1 MLEMAEKMEAPMP
14 EFYPQIKQAHV
25 MLALLSGAF
34 FSVRGFAA
42 LMNAKW
48 QQRRPVK
55 LLSYAIDI
63 ALLAAAL
70 MLLAIV
76 PWTVFGNGW
85 LVMKLILLVVYVTLG
100 VYTLRLARSPRARVI
115 CYVLA
120 LLVFGWMVT
129 IARTHHPLGL
139 FSLFSA

>member
-1 MLEMAEKMEAPMP
+1 MMKNRILTML

-25 MLALLSGAF
+25 MLALLSGTV
-34 FSVRGFAA
+34 FSVRGIAA
-42 LMNAKW
+42 LMNGEW

-63 ALLAAAL
+63 ALLTAAL
-70 MLLAIV
+70 ILLTLL
-76 PWTVFGNGW
+76 PWTMFGNGW

-100 VYTLRLARSPRARVI
+100 VYTLRLARNPRLRAI

-129 IARTHHPLGL
+129 IARAHHPLGL
-139 FSLFSA
+139 FRAFMS

>member
-1 MLEMAEKMEAPMP
+1 ML

-25 MLALLSGAF
+25 MLALFSGAF

-42 LMNAKW
+42 LMNGKW
-48 QQRRPVK
+48 QQRLPVK

-70 MLLAIV
+70 MLLTIV
-76 PWTVFGNGW
+76 PWAMFGNGW

-120 LLVFGWMVT
+120 LLAFGWMVT

-139 FSLFSA
+139 FRLFIA

>member
-1 MLEMAEKMEAPMP
+1 MEAPVL

-25 MLALLSGAF
+25 MLALLSGTM

-42 LMNAKW
+42 LMNGTW

-63 ALLAAAL
+63 ALLSAAL
-70 MLLAIV
+70 MLLAIL
-76 PWTVFGNGW
+76 PWTMFANGW
-85 LVMKLILLVVYVTLG
+85 LWMKLILLVVYVTLG
-100 VYTLRLARSPRARVI
+100 VYTLRLARSPGARAI

-129 IARTHHPLGL
+129 IARAHHPLGL
-139 FSLFSA
+139 FSAFTG

>member
-1 MLEMAEKMEAPMP
+1 ML

-25 MLALLSGAF
+25 MLALLSGTV
-34 FSVRGFAA
+34 FSVRGIAV
-42 LMNAKW
+42 LMNGEW

-63 ALLAAAL
+63 ALLTAAL
-70 MLLAIV
+70 ILLTLL
-76 PWTVFGNGW
+76 PWTMFGNGW

-100 VYTLRLARSPRARVI
+100 VYTLRLARNPRLRAI

-129 IARTHHPLGL
+129 IARAHHPLGL
-139 FSLFSA
+139 FRAFMS